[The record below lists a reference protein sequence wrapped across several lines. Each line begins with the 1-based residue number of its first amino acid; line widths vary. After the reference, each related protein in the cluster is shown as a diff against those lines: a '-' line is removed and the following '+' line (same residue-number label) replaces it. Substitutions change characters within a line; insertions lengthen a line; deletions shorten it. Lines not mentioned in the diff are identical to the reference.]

1 MGKASC
7 YSGGPTS
14 MSCGPAPAVHDE
26 LRAGKG
32 SGGGSGSTVWGVG
45 VGRPLSELDGEEVQ
59 AEERGVERLK
69 ITLTWWR
76 EWKMIADRSNMGA
89 FWSFKL
95 LDPCWQR

>member
-1 MGKASC
+1 
-7 YSGGPTS
+7 
-14 MSCGPAPAVHDE
+14 
-26 LRAGKG
+26 
-32 SGGGSGSTVWGVG
+32 
-45 VGRPLSELDGEEVQ
+45 VQ